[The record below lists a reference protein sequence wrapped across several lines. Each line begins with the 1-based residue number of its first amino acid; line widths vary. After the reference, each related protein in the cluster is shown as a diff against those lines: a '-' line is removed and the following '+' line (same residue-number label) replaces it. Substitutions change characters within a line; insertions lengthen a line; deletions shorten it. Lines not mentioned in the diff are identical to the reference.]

1 MGYDKEC
8 VCRCFVFVCCIR
20 VYLHFRPRSK
30 WQPNYC
36 GGNTPHSIAALQFMC
51 ATFLCAIEW
60 LEWLKWL
67 MIYEAGRNRVTNEI
81 ETKMATNGRI
91 SFPIYYFRRFSYKH
105 NPFHVCIFP
114 LLLTLL
120 FPRPLLSIRREGDE
134 AFSTLTSTSTSL
146 PPSLSLFRIS
156 FHLKKWFMVERCG
169 QSSLVLLCMKCF
181 CH

>member
-1 MGYDKEC
+1 MY
-8 VCRCFVFVCCIR
+8 RCMCFYTLYSYIFA
-20 VYLHFRPRSK
+20 FSSK

-36 GGNTPHSIAALQFMC
+36 GNTTLSNAKLQFMC
-51 ATFLCAIEW
+51 AEFFVCYR
-60 LEWLKWL
+60 LKWL

-105 NPFHVCIFP
+105 NPLNVYIFP
-114 LLLTLL
+114 HLFAWSFPSVRLVIEEAFCVRYPLTL
-120 FPRPLLSIRREGDE
+120 
-134 AFSTLTSTSTSL
+134 SL
-146 PPSLSLFRIS
+146 PRIS
-156 FHLKKWFMVERCG
+156 FLPKKWFMVERCG